1 MKDEIK
7 EILDR
12 IETASE
18 IFDCLLKPEECTE
31 LLDYITNLQNRIT
44 ELEEINK
51 QHQEL
56 NGKLRDELENSC
68 WDEASVRA
76 DILLEQE
83 DYKSRCQKAI
93 EYINHAQNYGTMAQ
107 VMPHLKPYVNGD
119 DLLNI
124 LQDKEEV

>member
-1 MKDEIK
+1 MNKEIK

-18 IFDCLLKPEECTE
+18 IFDCLLKPEECIE
-31 LLDYITNLQNRIT
+31 LLDYLINLQNRIT

-56 NGKLRDELENSC
+56 NGMLNQKIN
-68 WDEASVRA
+68 
-76 DILLEQE
+76 
-83 DYKSRCQKAI
+83 KAI
-93 EYINHAQNYGTMAQ
+93 EYIDRETGKGIYESGYGRGTAITICKE
-107 VMPHLKPYVNGD
+107 H
-119 DLLNI
+119 LLNI